1 MAGKTRVRPSGMRG
15 SSLLGRSQLAIAL
28 AAALSSLLVGCTPAL
43 QPTQIAEGP
52 VVTSAK
58 ATTIIG
64 MDPTNGRYPS
74 LGTVVLSNQ
83 SQTAP
88 AVLRSV
94 RLTDTDYLKV
104 KTAYVLP
111 IGPNDS
117 TFGGGFFVPPD
128 HTGFPDPHQNQAWKG
143 RAPFGGY
150 VLAPH
155 AQVNLLVVVDTDD
168 PCGGTSAGVEVTY
181 ESGGASQ
188 IVTSPTGIEMHDDQT
203 PSCQR

>member
-1 MAGKTRVRPSGMRG
+1 M
-15 SSLLGRSQLAIAL
+15 LGRSRLAMAIT
-28 AAALSSLLVGCTPAL
+28 AALSSLLAGCTPAV

-52 VVTSAK
+52 VVTSAE

-64 MDPTNGRYPS
+64 MDPPTNGRYPS
-74 LGTVVLSNQ
+74 LGTIVLSNQ
-83 SQTAP
+83 SPTAP
-88 AVLRSV
+88 AVLRLV
-94 RLTDTDYLKV
+94 RLTDADYLKV

-111 IGPNDS
+111 IGPDDS
-117 TFGGGFFVPPD
+117 TFGGGFLVPPD

-143 RAPFGGY
+143 RAPFSGY
-150 VLAPH
+150 VLAPL

-188 IVTSPTGIEMHDDQT
+188 IVTSPTGIEMHDDQA
-203 PSCQR
+203 PRCQR